1 MYFVAK
7 KVSLPTVEYM
17 LKKEKSDDK
26 DGGEEM
32 YTNFS
37 KQLNDLINMYF
48 TISKEGKIVYM
59 LTDLE
64 NMEIQIAGSEE
75 ERNIMMPLV
84 YINSH
89 REKANVEVNKIDS

>member
-26 DGGEEM
+26 DGGDEM

-48 TISKEGKIVYM
+48 TISKEGKIVYK

-64 NMEIQIAGSEE
+64 NMEIKIAGSEE

>member
-48 TISKEGKIVYM
+48 TISKEGKIVYK

-89 REKANVEVNKIDS
+89 REKANVEVSKIDS

>member
-48 TISKEGKIVYM
+48 TISKEGKIVYK

-64 NMEIQIAGSEE
+64 NMEIKIAGSEE